1 MKDLSRKEFLRM
13 TAKTTASALAATAA
27 GPYIISGLTGCSSNA
42 SLVKDMPV
50 VDYKKEIRL
59 INCRAVDVKTG
70 RIINN
75 ATIRINN
82 GRITAVSET
91 AMPENRS
98 AQVFDLKNQYVMPGL
113 INGHCHLTI
122 PAGSYLVSMG
132 KALDLLTQM
141 KLNFSLNIEHGI
153 TTVRDMGGYP
163 GLLKDYIAQSE
174 KGNFPGPRVMYS
186 NAFLSVKG
194 GYIEIDEKDLHPLG
208 ALFVSL
214 MGAGSISTK
223 VTGMKDLKE
232 KIRENIKNAGLIK
245 VSSMDIKPLVAGK
258 KTELPVFTDEELVYV
273 FDYAQKN
280 NLPCAIH
287 DMTMK
292 AFRRALQYP
301 FHSFEHVVVDGY
313 ISDADINTMRNKNMS
328 IVPTVILGNLYA
340 CASSFDEFPKEFKT
354 DFIMNEMKIRG
365 EYWNSI
371 TTKDVVPSI
380 HESNVKA
387 QDWFKQYNY
396 NYEKMYLDKKLA
408 VDPFPFFN
416 YMIYG
421 VKNVQKMRSAGILIG
436 CGTDSGV
443 PWNYHGTLWREME
456 MYSRIGFSNAEILRC
471 ATLNNAKI
479 MGMEQEIGSIDTGKL
494 ADIIVMKDNPLADI
508 KALRDI
514 RLVFLGG
521 KVVAQKCSLVKGDT
535 GISVG

>member
-13 TAKTTASALAATAA
+13 SARTTASALAATTV
-27 GPYIISGLTGCSSNA
+27 GPYIVSGLTGCTST
-42 SLVKDMPV
+42 SLVKDMPK
-50 VDYKKEIRL
+50 VDYRKEIRL
-59 INCRAVDVKTG
+59 VNCRIIDVNAG

-75 ATIRINN
+75 GTIRINN
-82 GRITAVSET
+82 GRITAVSDR
-91 AMPENRS
+91 ALPENRD
-98 AQVFDLKNQYVMPGL
+98 AEIFNIKNQYVMPGL

-122 PAGSYLVSMG
+122 PAGSYLVSMA

-141 KLNFSLNIEHGI
+141 KRNFSLNIEHGI

-163 GLLKDYIAQSE
+163 GLIRDYIAQSE
-174 KGNFPGPRVMYS
+174 RGNFPGPRVMHS

-208 ALFVSL
+208 SLFVSL

-223 VTGMKDLKE
+223 VTGMKDLQE
-232 KIRENIKNAGLIK
+232 KIRENIRNAGLIK
-245 VSSMDIKPLVAGK
+245 VSSMDTKPLVAGK
-258 KTELPVFTDEELVYV
+258 KSVLPVFTDEELAYI

-280 NLPCAIH
+280 NLPCALH
-287 DMTMK
+287 NMTMQ
-292 AFRRALQYP
+292 AFRRAIQYP
-301 FHSFEHVVVDGY
+301 FHSLEHVVVDGY
-313 ISDADINTMRNKNMS
+313 ISDADIATMRKRNIS

-340 CASSFDEFPKEFKT
+340 CTSSFGEFPKEFRT
-354 DFIMNEMKIRG
+354 DFIMNEIKIR
-365 EYWNSI
+365 ESYWNSV
-371 TTKDVVPSI
+371 TSGDVVPSI
-380 HESNVKA
+380 HESNVRA
-387 QDWFKQYNY
+387 MGWFRQYNY
-396 NYEKMYLDKKLA
+396 DYEKMFHDNKLA

-421 VKNVQKMRSAGILIG
+421 VKNVQKMRHAGVLIG

-456 MYSRIGFSNAEILRC
+456 MYSRIGFTNAEIVRC
-471 ATLNNAKI
+471 ATMNNAKI
-479 MGMEQEIGSIDTGKL
+479 MGMDKEIGSIEQGKL

-508 KALRDI
+508 RAVRDI

-521 KVVAQKCSLVKGDT
+521 KVAAQKCGLVRGDA
-535 GISVG
+535 GIAVG